1 MTRAVFARVFDK
13 KTAKGARD
21 PAKCSLTPPNPA
33 KNRRKRPETTKKTC
47 ISASLLELIAGIE
60 PANLILTKD
69 ALYLLSYISMLS
81 IGQRIYINTVLRKKQ
96 EGKSTFFKILSHF
109 FAPAAFQV
117 CRGVFVS
124 DDARQMA
131 FVRQ

>member
-1 MTRAVFARVFDK
+1 MLCDKSAQKTPRGLQNDARGTKF
-13 KTAKGARD
+13 
-21 PAKCSLTPPNPA
+21 CSFVAIHSKNPV
-33 KNRRKRPETTKKTC
+33 
-47 ISASLLELIAGIE
+47 ISDWVCELIAGIE

-96 EGKSTFFKILSHF
+96 EGKSTFFKNLSHF